1 MSQAIGILELTS
13 IAKGMEAGDA
23 MLKSASV
30 NLLVS
35 KTICPGKFLL
45 MLGGDVGAVQQA
57 IETGT
62 SLAADMLVDSLVLP
76 NIHASVLPAVS
87 GLNSVDQRQAV
98 GIVETWSVA
107 ACISAAD
114 RAVKTSNV
122 TLVRVHMA
130 FGIGGKCYMVV
141 AGDVS
146 DVNNAVTVASES
158 AGEKGLL
165 VYRAVI
171 PRPHEAM
178 WRQIVEG

>member
-1 MSQAIGILELTS
+1 M
-13 IAKGMEAGDA
+13 
-23 MLKSASV
+23 
-30 NLLVS
+30 S

-57 IETGT
+57 IAAGV
-62 SLAADMLVDSLVLP
+62 SLAGEMLVDSLVLA
-76 NIHASVLPAVS
+76 NIHASVLPAIS
-87 GLNSVDQRQAV
+87 GLNVVEQRQAI

-114 RAVKTSNV
+114 RAVKAANV

-141 AGDVS
+141 AGDIS

-158 AGEKGLL
+158 AGDKGLL
-165 VYRAVI
+165 VYRSVI

-178 WRQIVEG
+178 WRQMVEG

>member
-1 MSQAIGILELTS
+1 MEINEKLLRQIIEDVLRDM
-13 IAKGMEAGDA
+13 KGSD
-23 MLKSASV
+23 KP
-30 NLLVS
+30 VS
-35 KTICPGKFLL
+35 FNAP
-45 MLGGDVGAVQQA
+45 AVSTA
-57 IETGT
+57 
-62 SLAADMLVDSLVLP
+62 P
-76 NIHASVLPAVS
+76 IHPSVLPAIS
-87 GLNSVDQRQAV
+87 GLNSVDKRQAV

-114 RAVKTSNV
+114 RAVKGSNV

-165 VYRAVI
+165 VYRSVI

-178 WRQIVEG
+178 WRQMVEG

>member
-1 MSQAIGILELTS
+1 
-13 IAKGMEAGDA
+13 
-23 MLKSASV
+23 
-30 NLLVS
+30 
-35 KTICPGKFLL
+35 
-45 MLGGDVGAVQQA
+45 MLGGDIGAIQQA

-62 SLAADMLVDSLVLP
+62 SQAGEMLVDSLVLA
-76 NIHASVLPAVS
+76 NIHPSVLPAIS
-87 GLNSVDQRQAV
+87 GLNSVDKRQAV

-114 RAVKTSNV
+114 RAVKGSNV
-122 TLVRVHMA
+122 TTVRVHMA

-165 VYRAVI
+165 VYRSVI
-171 PRPHEAM
+171 RARMKPCGDRWWRDNGKTADNGSHDSGIRAGETGHPRAPDCQS
-178 WRQIVEG
+178 RQRSL

>member
-13 IAKGMEAGDA
+13 IAKGMELGDA
-23 MLKSASV
+23 MLKSANV
-30 NLLVS
+30 DLLVS

-45 MLGGDVGAVQQA
+45 MLGGDIGAIQQA

-62 SLAADMLVDSLVLP
+62 SQAGEMLVDSLVLA
-76 NIHASVLPAVS
+76 NI
-87 GLNSVDQRQAV
+87 GLNSVDKRQAV

-114 RAVKTSNV
+114 RAVKGSNV

-165 VYRAVI
+165 VYRSVI

-178 WRQIVEG
+178 WRQMVEG

>member
-13 IAKGMEAGDA
+13 IAKGMELGDA
-23 MLKSASV
+23 MLKSANV
-30 NLLVS
+30 DLLVS

-45 MLGGDVGAVQQA
+45 MLGGDIGAIQQA

-62 SLAADMLVDSLVLP
+62 SQAGEMLVDSLVLA
-76 NIHASVLPAVS
+76 NIHPSVLPAISV
-87 GLNSVDQRQAV
+87 LNSVDKRQAV

-114 RAVKTSNV
+114 RAVKGSNV

-165 VYRAVI
+165 VYRSVI

-178 WRQIVEG
+178 WRQMVEG

>member
-13 IAKGMEAGDA
+13 IAKGMELGDA
-23 MLKSASV
+23 MLKSANV

-35 KTICPGKFLL
+35 KTICQGKFLL
-45 MLGGDVGAVQQA
+45 MLGGDIGAVQQA

-62 SLAADMLVDSLVLP
+62 SQAGEMLVDSLVLA
-76 NIHASVLPAVS
+76 NIHPSVLPAIS
-87 GLNSVDQRQAV
+87 GLNSVDKRQAV

-114 RAVKTSNV
+114 RAVKGSNV

-165 VYRAVI
+165 VYRSVI

-178 WRQIVEG
+178 WRQMVEG